1 MKSTGMVRHID
12 NLDRL
17 VIPKEMRKNL
27 EIDAKS
33 PIEIYVEGDRIVLKK
48 HEAEKETSGVS
59 IVRNVDDLGRVVIP
73 KEICK
78 ILELG
83 PRVAVEIF
91 IDGEK
96 IILARYEPS
105 CLFCR
110 EAENTVRY
118 KGRIICRDCI
128 ADIAR
133 LSAEFDSLMSR

>member
-27 EIDAKS
+27 EIDARS
-33 PIEIYVEGDRIVLKK
+33 PIEIYVEDNKIVLRKIA
-48 HEAEKETSGVS
+48 AENEKNDIS
-59 IVRNVDDLGRVVIP
+59 IVRNIDDLGRVVIP

-78 ILELG
+78 VLEIG

-128 ADIAR
+128 AEIAK
-133 LSAEFDSLMSR
+133 LAAEELDKPMN